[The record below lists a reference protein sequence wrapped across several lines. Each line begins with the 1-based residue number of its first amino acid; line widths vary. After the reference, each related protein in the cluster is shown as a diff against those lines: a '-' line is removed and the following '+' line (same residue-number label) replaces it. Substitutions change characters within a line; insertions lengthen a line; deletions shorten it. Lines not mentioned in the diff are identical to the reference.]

1 MIVHSSELYMHTHA
15 CVSTA
20 ALHER
25 VPERALGT
33 VPSVRTEM
41 TTVEQLRAHRAAG
54 RDLKRAVLVGLDL
67 TAPEDDALL
76 RGTAL
81 DEALLLGCRLVPS
94 TVYRAEASAA
104 LVFPEIPAL
113 PYRAYRS
120 TLYTPAELFTGFD
133 ADDPRSY
140 VDTLDSL
147 VYQHVRSV
155 GSARPDPLHALA
167 ERLHDHSITEALDDT
182 LDAARSAG
190 RAAPVAVMGG
200 HALARDSAGY
210 RAAAE
215 LGHALGRSGAG
226 FTVLTGGGPGAMEAV
241 PLGVWCAGLPDDALP
256 TALAELATAPNFHDE
271 ADPRAVG
278 RWLAAA
284 LRVQQAHH
292 TEPADVPRSIG
303 IPTWFYGHEPPNAF
317 CDVHAKYFAN
327 SVRED
332 GLLTVASGG
341 VVYTPG
347 SAGTVQEVFADYA
360 QNHYGSVG
368 PAAPMIFLG
377 ARFWT
382 EEVPAAQLVRRLAA
396 GRGIEELILVTD
408 RVDETVALLESY
420 AGTQRGQLGG

>member
-1 MIVHSSELYMHTHA
+1 MCQYSWRSD
-15 CVSTA
+15 
-20 ALHER
+20 R
-25 VPERALGT
+25 VRPRTGYL
-33 VPSVRTEM
+33 PHVRTEL
-41 TTVEQLRAHRAAG
+41 TTVDALRAHRAAG
-54 RDLKRAVLVGLDL
+54 RDLRRAVLVGLDL

-94 TVYRAEASAA
+94 TMQRAEASAA
-104 LVFPEIPAL
+104 LLFPEIPAL

-120 TLYTPAELFTGFD
+120 TLYTPAELFGGFD
-133 ADDPRSY
+133 PSTPESY
-140 VDTLDSL
+140 VDTLDCV

-155 GSARPDPLHALA
+155 GAERPDPLHALA
-167 ERLHDHSITEALDDT
+167 ERLHDHSITEALDDA
-182 LDAARSAG
+182 LDAARLAG

-200 HALARDSAGY
+200 HALARDSDGY
-210 RAAAE
+210 RAGAE
-215 LGHALGRSGAG
+215 LGRALGRSPAG

-241 PLGVWCAGLPDDALP
+241 PLGARLAGFPDDALP
-256 TALAELATAPNFHDE
+256 AALAVLATAPRFATDHG
-271 ADPRAVG
+271 AVSDATAG

-284 LRVQQAHH
+284 LEALAAYPV
-292 TEPADVPRSIG
+292 TGDGPPRSIG
-303 IPTWFYGHEPPNAF
+303 IPTWFYGHEPPNVF
-317 CDVHAKYFAN
+317 CDAHAKYFAN

-377 ARFWT
+377 TRFWT
-382 EEVPAAQLVRRLAA
+382 QDVPAAQLVRRLAT
-396 GRGIEELILVTD
+396 GRGIEDLILVTD
-408 RVDETVALLESY
+408 RVDEAVGLLESY
-420 AGTQRGQLGG
+420 ARRQVLADQGPQLGAVGQQG